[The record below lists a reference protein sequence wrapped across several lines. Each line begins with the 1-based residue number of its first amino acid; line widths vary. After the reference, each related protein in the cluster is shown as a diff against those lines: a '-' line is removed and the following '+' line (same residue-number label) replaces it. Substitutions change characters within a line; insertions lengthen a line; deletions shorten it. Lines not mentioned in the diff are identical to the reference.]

1 MQRICSKQPW
11 RNWYTRSTKDAVEQ
25 SLGVQVP
32 LAAPKIYI
40 ATYIISK
47 KYSCPKQKK
56 SGIIFINKEMKGLN
70 LFLASCFVVPVLN
83 SASADVTKN
92 SNRVQSSRGQTTTLS
107 TSRATQQKRANTVS
121 RTTTTTPAKNVVK
134 RDNKTAPVEK
144 TRAATT
150 PTRKTSVVARTTST
164 KKQNTYLRPSAI
176 FQTTKTPSRSLGL
189 ARAAT
194 ETTKTRESVM
204 QRDFSKCK
212 TVFFDCMDE
221 FCANKDAQLKRC
233 ACSSRSNEFKSTQKS
248 LDNVEDKLLD
258 FSQRLLKVNM
268 DPADAA
274 VINQESEGEKAYN
287 ETKDKTAS
295 RKTLD
300 EIAKKLN
307 TSFDSATSNN
317 LGVLSWSLDADSAFD
332 AVDSLNGVSTTAKS
346 GTELKAAATPV
357 CREMAAEVC
366 SDEDL
371 SLVEQSYSM
380 SIEQDC
386 NTVKRA
392 YETQTQQAKNKI
404 LESSALLDMTRLNKY
419 QDDNSDDIL
428 TCKSKMLT
436 MLEDTNVCGDGL
448 TKCLDI
454 SGRYVNP
461 TTGEVFLSP
470 ELVNLSKLITRPT
483 NNIDS
488 WAKTP
493 TNAQFVSY
501 LNSKKK
507 YLEPAMQNCQT
518 IADNVWKEFMDDALA
533 KIKLAQNAK
542 LEEVRRSCTSLLTD
556 CMDTAKTSLSEFDS
570 RALSTFGVLTDKTV
584 NALCDNVKTSCSIVM
599 DYNPD
604 TNEIATD
611 TGTNDWTS
619 GVTDIAA
626 YETYNTIIETCRE
639 VGRDCIIKSCKSITG
654 NFGLCESINESV
666 NRHSILTRSSCWQD
680 VLDCVAQAS
689 DKSINDIRHI
699 LPTSNVVPSALYEQ
713 SYGVPD
719 VYDFCRNELDLCHAV
734 DTTNDSNDRAETDC
748 YRCRIAEQIWGNCH
762 GKADNSS
769 NNTIMQPTNPDST
782 TLLWWFAQNTHTQD
796 DDNSCKVSSCPAGE
810 IDVINAEGKLECL
823 PEDQVLICSASNVD
837 NIICSTKIDVNNNY
851 KNCCESGILDN
862 WGNCCMNGGRST
874 SVSNPLKLHFNST
887 QYEPLLQEYISNTHN
902 GDSASLN
909 SDQSTITNMHICTS
923 SQSPTLFLVAKYKIQ
938 NQFGTNPNTNAHYDG
953 YTYVFCDG
961 TLSGGNIGD
970 NAQIICNGSY
980 ITLTCSTMPIGS
992 GQRTRC
998 YYGSLTPG
1006 STANNDGIYDANTD
1020 YTMNYFYYMNIPT
1033 ATVGNDQSLQTYCKS
1048 SYYANYAHLVPT
1060 NSSSSPFHFVRHNGV
1075 EHQNNCPTIGYP
1087 SHDNISTTNI
1097 FHWLVKYG
1105 SKGHSC
1111 PANRPT
1117 NQFINGINADRSAD

>member
-1 MQRICSKQPW
+1 
-11 RNWYTRSTKDAVEQ
+11 
-25 SLGVQVP
+25 
-32 LAAPKIYI
+32 
-40 ATYIISK
+40 
-47 KYSCPKQKK
+47 
-56 SGIIFINKEMKGLN
+56 MKGLN

-121 RTTTTTPAKNVVK
+121 RTTTAPAKNVVK

-144 TRAATT
+144 TRTTTT
-150 PTRKTSVVARTTST
+150 PARKTSVVARTTST

-518 IADNVWKEFMDDALA
+518 IADNVWKEFLDDALA

-639 VGRDCIIKSCKSITG
+639 IGRDCIVKSCKSITG

-689 DKSINDIRHI
+689 DKSIEDIRNI
-699 LPTSNVVPSALYEQ
+699 LPTSNAVPSELYRQ
-713 SYGVPD
+713 SYGISG
-719 VYDFCRNELDLCHAV
+719 VYDFCREELGMCESIS
-734 DTTNDSNDRAETDC
+734 TTNDNDRPSTDC
-748 YRCRIAEQIWGNCH
+748 YRCRIAEQIWGNCRSVP
-762 GKADNSS
+762 DNST
-769 NNTIMQPTNPDST
+769 NNNNIMQPQNPNST
-782 TLLWWFAQNTHTQD
+782 TLLWWFAQNTHTQSD
-796 DDNSCKVSSCPAGE
+796 PNSCKVSGCPSGE
-810 IDVINAEGKLECL
+810 IDVMIGGRSTCVPQEE
-823 PEDQVLICSASNVD
+823 VLICTATHLDNIVCSTTINVTASN
-837 NIICSTKIDVNNNY
+837 T
-851 KNCCESGILDN
+851 NCCPSGIKDD
-862 WGNCCMNGGRST
+862 WDNCCINGNST
-874 SVSNPLKLHFNST
+874 SVSNPLGLYFKNGTYPNL
-887 QYEPLLQEYISNTHN
+887 EPLLKSNNPALGTN
-902 GDSASLN
+902 SA
-909 SDQSTITNMHICTS
+909 TIPNLKICTPSQNS
-923 SQSPTLFLVAKYKIQ
+923 SLSLIAKYRTP
-938 NQFGTNPNTNAHYDG
+938 NEFGTDHHG
-953 YTYVFCDG
+953 YTYIFCDG
-961 TLSGGNIGD
+961 SLTTGGSVGTD
-970 NAQIICNGSY
+970 AQIVCNGNY
-980 ITLTCSTMPIGS
+980 ISLTCAPTSI
-992 GQRTRC
+992 TRC
-998 YYGSLTPG
+998 FYSVLTPDG
-1006 STANNDGIYDANTD
+1006 TPDNNGIYATNID
-1020 YTMNYFYYMNIPT
+1020 YDMNYFYNM
-1033 ATVGNDQSLQTYCKS
+1033 TVPQNKIGNDPDLNKYCQS
-1048 SYYANYAHLVPT
+1048 SYYSNYHKLTATT
-1060 NSSSSPFHFVRHNGV
+1060 NGTPRFHWEYYNGISTQQV
-1075 EHQNNCPTIGYP
+1075 SDQYRCPTIAYQHETP
-1087 SHDNISTTNI
+1087 TETNP
-1097 FHWLVKYG
+1097 HPGQSVNNVNRWLINYDYRTIN
-1105 SKGHSC
+1105 SC
-1111 PANRPT
+1111 PSRYNQASTDLANPDSSY
-1117 NQFINGINADRSAD
+1117 NF